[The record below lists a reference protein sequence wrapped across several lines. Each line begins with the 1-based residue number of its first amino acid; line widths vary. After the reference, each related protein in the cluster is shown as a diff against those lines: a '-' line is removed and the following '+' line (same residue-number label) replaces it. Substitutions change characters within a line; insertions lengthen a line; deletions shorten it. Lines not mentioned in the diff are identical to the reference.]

1 MTRITM
7 GATGSGCWILAGL
20 TLGLLI
26 WVSPARAESPCDS
39 EALVPDVQETLL
51 SDCVTL
57 WEFLTNLDDPG
68 VLDDPDNPQAWLST
82 TPFVRWQGISTGGS
96 GVEAVYLP
104 DTGLTG
110 SISPGLRGLSGLV
123 VLDLGGNQLTGPIPA
138 TITKLPNLTYL
149 SLHTNQLTGSIP
161 EQIGELTQLEIL
173 DLGGNQLTGPIP
185 ATITK
190 LPNLKYLSLHTNQ
203 LTGSIPEQIGE
214 LTELEILELGMNR
227 LTGPVPFA
235 LANLTKLRYLSLHSN
250 QLTGSRIAG
259 LSNLAELEVLNIEGN
274 DLTNA
279 GSIDPFLS
287 DPLQLVMYADIH
299 RFSSL
304 VDQVW
309 NVWTCD
315 TPSGEVAIEPSR
327 FVDRLNR
334 ELTRYFERISG
345 GRYRPTFRLAGAVEG
360 DDGSRCRTAILSEG
374 SDRPVLVVDDTT
386 AIDGSA
392 GLEVVMVGGGAVS
405 GAPPRG
411 EPRLSTVAHWIGHTL
426 GFPRSFGGNIR
437 WSRRA
442 ETRGVYEHD
451 NPMDIMSGPLDPD
464 LKTGTIAINR
474 YAAGWISPDEVIV
487 HGPGTVAD
495 YTLRPPGAGGV
506 QMLVLPGERPGV
518 FTTLGVRVAIGYD
531 AAIPKQGVEVYR
543 IDQRERACARP
554 AGGACWGTARRTRPF
569 PPAETGTTH
578 GDDLDSR
585 GRARL
590 VKHVHLPGETFE
602 IGATNVEVVE
612 RVGNSF
618 VVRVTDTS
626 APPPQAE
633 PSPSP
638 EASYA
643 GRFSDDDG
651 NVHEESIEFIAELG
665 ITVGCNPP
673 DNDRYCPA
681 GLVARAQMMA
691 FLARALGEEGD
702 PPVSSSR
709 VSDVPDD
716 AWYLGYMERLADLGV
731 VEPYEDGTFRPY
743 EPLTRL
749 YMAAFLARA
758 FPAISEVA
766 EPVGVFVD
774 VPADAEGAGA
784 VEGILAAGVTKGCRG
799 EPLSYCPDKAVPRD
813 QMASFLARAL
823 RAEPPVLR
831 PGEGVTI
838 RMARA
843 NWSTGYLQA
852 ALYRALLQEFGY
864 EVTDPAGLEL
874 SPGIAYPAMAE
885 RDFDLWA
892 NGWYPYHDRFLDQQ
906 LPDGSSVRTTSPSS
920 ATRCPPGECRDS

>member
-1 MTRITM
+1 M
-7 GATGSGCWILAGL
+7 GTTASACWILAGL

-26 WVSPARAESPCDS
+26 WASPARAESPCDS
-39 EALVPDVQETLL
+39 EAVVPDAQEILL
-51 SDCVTL
+51 SDCGTM

-82 TPFVRWQGISTGGS
+82 TPFVRWQGISTGTS
-96 GVEAVYLP
+96 GVEALDLP
-104 DTGLTG
+104 DAGLAG
-110 SISPGLRGLSGLV
+110 SISPGLGGLSGLV
-123 VLDLGGNQLTGPIPA
+123 VLDLGRNQLTGPIPA
-138 TITKLPNLTYL
+138 AITKLPNLKYL

-185 ATITK
+185 AAITKLPNLKYLSLHTNQLTGSIPEQIGELTQLEVLDLGGNQLTGPIPAAITK

-214 LTELEILELGMNR
+214 LTELEILDLGMNR

-235 LANLTKLRYLSLHSN
+235 LANLTNLRYLSLHSN

-287 DPLQLVMYADIH
+287 DPLQLVMYADLH
-299 RFSSL
+299 RFYSL
-304 VDQVW
+304 GDPVW
-309 NVWTCD
+309 NVWSCD
-315 TPSGEVAIEPSR
+315 TPSDEVAIEPSR
-327 FVDRLNR
+327 LVDRLNR
-334 ELTRYFERISG
+334 EITRYFDWLSG
-345 GRYRPTFRLAGAVEG
+345 GRYRPTFRLAGTVEG
-360 DDGSRCRTAILSEG
+360 DDRSQCRTAIVGEG
-374 SDRPVLVVDDTT
+374 SDRPLLVVDDTT

-392 GLEVVMVGGGAVS
+392 GLEVVTVGGGTVS

-451 NPMDIMSGPLDPD
+451 NPMDIMSGPLHPN
-464 LKTGTIAINR
+464 LKTATIAINR

-487 HGPGTVAD
+487 HEAGTVAD

-543 IDQRERACARP
+543 IDQRERACGRP
-554 AGGACWGTARRTRPF
+554 VGGACWGTARRTRPS

-602 IGATNVEVVE
+602 AGAATVEVLK

-618 VVRVTDTS
+618 VVRVIDETEPEPR
-626 APPPQAE
+626 PPDP
-633 PSPSP
+633 PF
-638 EASYA
+638 A

-665 ITVGCNPP
+665 VTLGCNPP
-673 DNDRYCPA
+673 HNDRYCPA
-681 GLVARAQMMA
+681 DVVARAQMMA
-691 FLARALGEEGD
+691 FLARALGEEGNPD
-702 PPVSSSR
+702 TATSR
-709 VSDVPDD
+709 FSDVPDG
-716 AWYLGYMERLADLGV
+716 AWYLPYLERLADLSV
-731 VEPYEDGTFRPY
+731 VRPDDDGTFRPY
-743 EPLTRL
+743 EPLTRAD
-749 YMAAFLARA
+749 MAVFLTRA
-758 FPAISEVA
+758 FPTIAKVVL
-766 EPVGVFVD
+766 PVGSFAD
-774 VPADAEGAGA
+774 VAPDAPYAGA
-784 VEGILAAGVTKGCRG
+784 VEALLAAGITRGCST
-799 EPLSYCPDKAVPRD
+799 EPAAYCPDRPVARD

-823 RAEPPVLR
+823 DTR
-831 PGEGVTI
+831 PG
-838 RMARA
+838 
-843 NWSTGYLQA
+843 S
-852 ALYRALLQEFGY
+852 
-864 EVTDPAGLEL
+864 AG
-874 SPGIAYPAMAE
+874 
-885 RDFDLWA
+885 
-892 NGWYPYHDRFLDQQ
+892 
-906 LPDGSSVRTTSPSS
+906 
-920 ATRCPPGECRDS
+920 